1 MVPEGGALSRVA
13 LIKKLDEAKRFL
25 FEFNWKLYFFTCTK
39 NFIVNNREIF

>member
-25 FEFNWKLYFFTCTK
+25 FEFNWKLYFLPVLK
-39 NFIVNNREIF
+39 ILL